1 MITSFLNFILISLR
15 ILIRV
20 AFYTLLERKI
30 LRYIQIRK
38 GPNKV
43 GIIGILQPFRDAI
56 KLFNKNLL
64 SLESINFTL
73 SFITPFLSLFISLC
87 IIPLIIY
94 NFSTLIDIKHNLLI
108 FFILSRIGVY
118 FILLIG

>member
-1 MITSFLNFILISLR
+1 MIIIFINFIIISLR

-30 LRYIQIRK
+30 LSYIQIRK

-73 SFITPFLSLFISLC
+73 SFITPFISLFISLC
-87 IIPLIIY
+87 IIPIIIY
-94 NFSTLIDIKHNLLI
+94 NYSTLIDIKHNLLI
-108 FFILSRIGVY
+108 FFILSRIRVY